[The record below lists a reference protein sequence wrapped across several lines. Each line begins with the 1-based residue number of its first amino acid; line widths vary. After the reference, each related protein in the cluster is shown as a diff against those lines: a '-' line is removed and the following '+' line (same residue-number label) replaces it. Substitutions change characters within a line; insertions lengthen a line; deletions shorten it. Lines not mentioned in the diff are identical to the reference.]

1 MRDRIFLDANILVY
15 SSLQDDKEKHNEVLG
30 FLEKVKGKIIFVS
43 TQVVNEV
50 YVSLLKHKLKDED
63 IQNIVSEI
71 IDIYNSSIITIDT
84 IKSAWNLREQY
95 NFSYWDSLIVASALE
110 NECEVVYTE
119 DMQDGQVIE
128 NRLKIVNPFELER
141 RVEKG

>member
-1 MRDRIFLDANILVY
+1 MRDRIFLDSNILVY

-63 IQNIVSEI
+63 IQDIVSEI

-84 IKSAWNLREQY
+84 IKSAWNLREQS
-95 NFSYWDSLIVASALE
+95 NLTIRA
-110 NECEVVYTE
+110 
-119 DMQDGQVIE
+119 
-128 NRLKIVNPFELER
+128 
-141 RVEKG
+141 